1 MAATPR
7 DMPQSQAGGG
17 ATSDHTV
24 QNYVST
30 LSPTI
35 VSYLQLVTDGRRSL
49 PPVQMSEVR
58 AYQSRARQT
67 EYTVDTTPQ
76 DRQDVQELPE
86 FHAFQDYMASPAS
99 NAVKPLETVD
109 LRYPISNY
117 FISSSHNTYL
127 TGNQLYSSSSTDAYR
142 NVCTWPTSIVICI

>member
-1 MAATPR
+1 MATEPR
-7 DMPQSQAGGG
+7 DVPQCQAGGG

-24 QNYVST
+24 QNYVFT
-30 LSPTI
+30 MSPTI
-35 VSYLQLVTDGRRSL
+35 LSHLKSVAEGRRHL

-58 AYQSRARQT
+58 AYQSKATQT
-67 EYTVDTTPQ
+67 EYTADSKVQ
-76 DRQDVQELPE
+76 DEQDVQLIPD
-86 FHAFQDYMASPAS
+86 FHVFLGYMASPAS
-99 NAVKPLETVD
+99 NAVGPLENID

-142 NVCTWPTSIVICI
+142 NVCTWSTSIVISI

>member
-1 MAATPR
+1 MATTPR
-7 DMPQSQAGGG
+7 NMPQSQAGGG

-35 VSYLQLVTDGRRSL
+35 LSYLKSIATGRRRL
-49 PPVQMSEVR
+49 PPVQISEVR
-58 AYQSRARQT
+58 AYQFNARQT
-67 EYTVDTTPQ
+67 ECPVDSTLQ
-76 DRQDVQELPE
+76 DKQDVQESPDFRVFL
-86 FHAFQDYMASPAS
+86 DYMASPAS
-99 NAVKPLETVD
+99 NAVRPLEQID

-127 TGNQLYSSSSTDAYR
+127 TGNQLYSPSSTDAYK
-142 NVCTWPTSIVICI
+142 NVCT